1 MKYLFVTCIILI
13 FSGFIHAQDAPAL
26 TVDEQTICTAVEERV
41 PVGADSSF
49 ASDVGKLYCYTKIS
63 GAEDTTSVSHVWYL
77 GDEEKAKVELSVKGK
92 SWRTWSSKNIDSS
105 WVGDWKVE
113 VVSAN
118 GDVLSIKSFVI
129 TAPAE

>member
-13 FSGFIHAQDAPAL
+13 FSSFICAQDAPTL
-26 TVDEQTICTAVEERV
+26 TVDEQTICTAIEERA
-41 PVGADSSF
+41 PMGADSSF

-92 SWRTWSSKNIDSS
+92 NWRTWSSKNIDPS
-105 WVGDWKVE
+105 WIGDWKVE

-118 GDVLSIKSFVI
+118 GDVLSTKSFLI